1 MVHSSH
7 IFPVLRYRD
16 PRAAIRFLVDGF
28 GFELTALHETPD
40 GEVQH
45 AELRFGVDMVMLG
58 PFSPEIQ
65 SSGRTASG
73 GAGGL
78 YLSVRFVDGHHD
90 QAVAAGA
97 KITRPLQDMEYGSR
111 EYSCR
116 DIEGYEW
123 TFGTYDPLGVD
134 GRVADA

>member
-16 PRAAIRFLVDGF
+16 PRAAIRFLGNAF
-28 GFELTALHETPD
+28 GFELKALHEGPD
-40 GEVQH
+40 GEVLH

-58 PFSPEIQ
+58 GFSPEILA
-65 SSGRTASG
+65 SGRTASG

-90 QAVAAGA
+90 KAVAGGA
-97 KITRPLQDMEYGSR
+97 KVTRPLEDTDYGSR
-111 EYSCR
+111 QYSCR
-116 DIEGYEW
+116 DLEGYEW
-123 TFGTYDPLGVD
+123 TFGTYDPLGE
-134 GRVADA
+134 GGKVADA

>member
-7 IFPVLRYRD
+7 IYPVLRYRD
-16 PRAAIRFLVDGF
+16 PRAAIRFLIEGF
-28 GFELTALHETPD
+28 GFELKALHESAD

-45 AELRFGVDMVMLG
+45 AELRFGRDMIMLG
-58 PFSPEIQ
+58 GFSPEIQ
-65 SSGRTASG
+65 ASGRTASG

-90 QAVAAGA
+90 KAVKAGA
-97 KITRPLQDMEYGSR
+97 KVTRPLEDMDYGSR

-116 DIEGYEW
+116 DTEGYEW
-123 TFGTYDPLGVD
+123 TFGTYDPLGED
-134 GRVADA
+134 GKVADA